1 MNNKVKFLLTFF
13 VFFVIIFSNGVSA
26 MAIDTGFNT
35 FILSD
40 EEQNIIADRINI
52 SVVNEEF
59 FMKSIQSFD
68 VNSTGEIVIGHS
80 GINATKAISVYDC
93 NGNFQYGYRFN
104 CSGLFGV
111 EWSGHL
117 INIYLVRSNALLT
130 IDKDANIV
138 CIQSIENS
146 IENNDYINNY
156 IFATDKYVADEKYT
170 IRNNSGILNFIE
182 SSYSQL
188 VRISSE
194 GDKFVLYDVTSLHTI
209 KILAGLFS
217 IVAFIVLVIYTLYKK
232 QLK

>member
-1 MNNKVKFLLTFF
+1 MVKFLLTFF
-13 VFFVIIFSNGVSA
+13 VAIVIIFINGVSA
-26 MAIDTGFNT
+26 MAINTGFNT
-35 FILSD
+35 SDLSD
-40 EEQNIIADRINI
+40 EEQSILADRINI

-59 FMKSIQSFD
+59 LMKSIQSFD
-68 VNSTGEIVIGHS
+68 VNSKGEIVIGHS

-111 EWSGHL
+111 EWSGDL

-170 IRNNSGILNFIE
+170 IRNNSGLLNFIE

-188 VRISSE
+188 VRTSLE
-194 GDKFVLYDVTSLHTI
+194 GEEFVLYDVTGLHTI
-209 KILAGLFS
+209 KLLVSLFGV
-217 IVAFIVLVIYTLYKK
+217 VAFIVLVIYTLYKK